1 MSKIRP
7 KGTGVAIGV
16 LLAVCA
22 TSAQSAKPPARALA
36 PNDTVATVGPVS
48 ITLAQVDEV
57 ALQARTGGFA
67 GLTLGQALY
76 DARRT
81 ALNDIVA
88 DMLIDQEAKARGIDG
103 AKLTEQEVDAKVM
116 AVTDADIL
124 EWYQVNAA
132 RVQGAP
138 LDQVRERIRPLIVQQ
153 RTQTAYRAYVD
164 QLKSKTTVR
173 ILLDPP
179 RLKVATGN
187 SPAKGPAN
195 APIELVEFSD
205 FQCPFC
211 LNARPTVKKVLDTY
225 GDQIKLVH
233 RHFPLPN
240 HPNAWPAAEASECA
254 AEQGQ
259 FWPYHERLFAHPT
272 KLTDGDLKQAAAELG
287 MNSGRFNDC
296 VDSHKYKAKVD
307 ADIKAGTEAGING
320 TPAFFINGR
329 LLSGAQPFDAFKRI
343 IDDELDLK
351 KR

>member
-1 MSKIRP
+1 MSKIRA

-22 TSAQSAKPPARALA
+22 TSAQPAKPPAKALA
-36 PNDTVATVGPVS
+36 PNDTVAMVGPVS

-57 ALQARTGGFA
+57 ALQARTGSFA
-67 GLTLGQALY
+67 SLSLGQALY
-76 DARRT
+76 DARRA
-81 ALNDIVA
+81 ALNNIVA
-88 DMLIDQEAKARGIDG
+88 DMLVKQEAKARGIDA
-103 AKLTEQEVDAKVM
+103 AKLTKQEVDAKIT

-138 LDQVRERIRPLIVQQ
+138 LDQVRERIRSLILQQ
-153 RTQTAYRAYVD
+153 RTQTAYSGYVD
-164 QLKSKTTVR
+164 QLRSKTTVR

-179 RLKVATGN
+179 RLKVATAN

-211 LNARPTVKKVLDTY
+211 LKARPTVTKVLDTY
-225 GDQIKLVH
+225 GDQIKFVH
-233 RHFPLPN
+233 RHFPLSN

-259 FWPYHERLFAHPT
+259 FWPYHDRLFANST

-307 ADIKAGTEAGING
+307 ADLKAGTEAGING